1 VPRPQRL
8 LPAVLLLALAALSL
22 ARCQK
27 ELPAAPD
34 ALVEGITVYEHANY
48 TAASAL
54 LTGDASDL
62 TTFKGPCKHETT
74 DLLNRTSSTR
84 YDCISSIRV
93 RRR

>member
-1 VPRPQRL
+1 MPRSQRL

-62 TTFKGPCKHETT
+62 TTFKGICRQETT
-74 DLLNRTSSTR
+74 DLLDRTSSTWNN
-84 YDCISSIRV
+84 CISSIGV